1 MFFVAIDGICAVAV
15 ICCSLLVDW
24 LRFFF
29 EYFVRPKVDSVSH
42 TRIGQ
47 RGLNWRRVTI
57 DEESREGARGKLAEG
72 KFLRARL
79 LLLILGRFL
88 CCVEGL
94 LCKTRAG
101 SR

>member
-1 MFFVAIDGICAVAV
+1 MEFAPLLLFVVPC
-15 ICCSLLVDW
+15 W
-24 LRFFF
+24 LIGCVFF

-47 RGLNWRRVTI
+47 RGLNGRRITI
-57 DEESREGARGKLAEG
+57 DGESREGARGKLAEG

-94 LCKTRAG
+94 FGKTRAG

>member
-24 LRFFF
+24 LRFF
-29 EYFVRPKVDSVSH
+29 EYFVRLKVDSVSH

-79 LLLILGRFL
+79 LLLILGRFFVL
-88 CCVEGL
+88 RRRIVL
-94 LCKTRAG
+94 
-101 SR
+101 